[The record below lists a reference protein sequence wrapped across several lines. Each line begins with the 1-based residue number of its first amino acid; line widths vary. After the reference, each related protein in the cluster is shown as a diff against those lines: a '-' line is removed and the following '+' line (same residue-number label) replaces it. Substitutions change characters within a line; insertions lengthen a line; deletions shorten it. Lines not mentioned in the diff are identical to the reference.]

1 MNKLELEREL
11 TVIDGIRDAAAGP
24 LAAVAWILFEEPS
37 HQIFVPPSFAV
48 LNHPKHMKL
57 PFLPRFPGRKFVAAE
72 RFGGRSHPP
81 KKKTDPLQR
90 KHKFT
95 VAVWLRL
102 ALLVAMGNAVQKEME
117 IALDLDEGDNLY
129 AWAQTTLNFTAPAS
143 QRTERRYVPK
153 FGALFRRAV
162 AV

>member
-1 MNKLELEREL
+1 MP
-11 TVIDGIRDAAAGP
+11 GGP
-24 LAAVAWILFEEPS
+24 P
-37 HQIFVPPSFAV
+37 
-48 LNHPKHMKL
+48 HP
-57 PFLPRFPGRKFVAAE
+57 
-72 RFGGRSHPP
+72 
-81 KKKTDPLQR
+81 KKTDPLQS

-143 QRTERRYVPK
+143 QRTERRYVPE

>member
-1 MNKLELEREL
+1 MESETQLP
-11 TVIDGIRDAAAGP
+11 VV
-24 LAAVAWILFEEPS
+24 AAVAWILFEEPS
-37 HQIFVPPSFAV
+37 HKIFVPPSFAV
-48 LNHPKHMKL
+48 LNHPKDRKL
-57 PFLPRFPGRKFVAAE
+57 AFLPRRYLAGGRKKKN
-72 RFGGRSHPP
+72 RSSASH
-81 KKKTDPLQR
+81 Q
-90 KHKFT
+90 
-95 VAVWLRL
+95 AVWLRL
-102 ALLVAMGNAVQKEME
+102 ALLAMGNAVQKEME

>member
-1 MNKLELEREL
+1 MYKLELEWEQ
-11 TVIDGIRDAAAGP
+11 TIIDGIRDAAASRGCSGMDFVRRTFTSNFRATQLCSVESSQTQEAP
-24 LAAVAWILFEEPS
+24 IPAPNSPS
-37 HQIFVPPSFAV
+37 GEIWREVPPT
-48 LNHPKHMKL
+48 
-57 PFLPRFPGRKFVAAE
+57 RKKQILCKE
-72 RFGGRSHPP
+72 SR
-81 KKKTDPLQR
+81 
-90 KHKFT
+90 
-95 VAVWLRL
+95 AVWLRL

-143 QRTERRYVPK
+143 QRTERRYVPE

>member
-1 MNKLELEREL
+1 MMSSDDDDDVYYYMRWSLKLEGETENMGVCTKERKGV
-11 TVIDGIRDAAAGP
+11 T
-24 LAAVAWILFEEPS
+24 AAVLMATPCTNSLGGES
-37 HQIFVPPSFAV
+37 GGQ
-48 LNHPKHMKL
+48 KHEGCGGGI
-57 PFLPRFPGRKFVAAE
+57 LPRRYLAGGRKKKNRSSARE
-72 RFGGRSHPP
+72 R
-81 KKKTDPLQR
+81 
-90 KHKFT
+90 
-95 VAVWLRL
+95 AVDFWRRL

-143 QRTERRYVPK
+143 QRTERRYVPE

>member
-1 MNKLELEREL
+1 MDFWR
-11 TVIDGIRDAAAGP
+11 
-24 LAAVAWILFEEPS
+24 
-37 HQIFVPPSFAV
+37 
-48 LNHPKHMKL
+48 
-57 PFLPRFPGRKFVAAE
+57 
-72 RFGGRSHPP
+72 
-81 KKKTDPLQR
+81 
-90 KHKFT
+90 
-95 VAVWLRL
+95 RL